1 MKTPQTGDDAATIHA
16 LLERLTTLRLPRV
29 LAIKKRVDA
38 GERLTDEDI
47 TFLKSALE
55 DAQDGQKYVARNP
68 KFHELGAQ
76 IVQLYGEIVSRAV
89 ENEKAG

>member
-1 MKTPQTGDDAATIHA
+1 MKPTHTGDDAATIQV
-16 LLERLTTLRLPRV
+16 LLERLTHLRLPRV

-38 GERLTDEDI
+38 GERLTDDDI
-47 TFLKSALE
+47 TFLKSAME
-55 DAQDGQKYVARNP
+55 DAQSGEKFVARNP
-68 KFHELGAQ
+68 EFHALGAQ

>member
-1 MKTPQTGDDAATIHA
+1 MKPTQTGDDAATIHA
-16 LLERLTTLRLPRV
+16 LLERLTQLRLPRV
-29 LAIKKRVDA
+29 LAIKKRVDK
-38 GERLTDEDI
+38 GERLTDDDI
-47 TFLKSALE
+47 TFLKAAME

-68 KFHELGAQ
+68 QFHALGAQ